1 MNNKNNSGGGGGGAP
16 SNWKPSTGGGGGGGG
31 GSGGKGS
38 GGRGGGSGGKGSG
51 GSDKSSEEEDVL
63 EAYEAQVDV
72 LEHEIDLLENQRE
85 LVEKGSVAWNKNLAE
100 AIIYQEKIKTLSH
113 EQAEALRKLPD
124 GAQKYAE
131 EIRQLSDNWWAA
143 DKAVREYKK
152 DLIDST
158 YEQKKMLL
166 EYKQAVSEA
175 NLAGMIEGRED
186 WIIEVQSQIALL
198 KQFKEIEEERI
209 EQYKEMNP
217 SLYMEEIIDSAK
229 EVLDYQKE
237 MLDLAQDLADAYAS
251 VPDLVED
258 IITFEEIKPLE
269 KQKEYLEEYKDF
281 IDKGFDIEQN
291 YNDALKANN
300 PELAE
305 AYKKQLDYIEEVKSK
320 LEGVNDADEK
330 NRILKEAQLKL
341 QEMNIDALKEE
352 LNLVK
357 GERNKRVYHADKGWI
372 WEADSSQAAEKEQ
385 EIKDAELE
393 LEIDRIE
400 SEIEARKDY
409 IDKWHE
415 VVEEQEIAEKKLTL
429 ESLLGH

>member
-1 MNNKNNSGGGGGGAP
+1 
-16 SNWKPSTGGGGGGGG
+16 
-31 GSGGKGS
+31 
-38 GGRGGGSGGKGSG
+38 
-51 GSDKSSEEEDVL
+51 
-63 EAYEAQVDV
+63 
-72 LEHEIDLLENQRE
+72 
-85 LVEKGSVAWNKNLAE
+85 
-100 AIIYQEKIKTLSH
+100 
-113 EQAEALRKLPD
+113 
-124 GAQKYAE
+124 
-131 EIRQLSDNWWAA
+131 
-143 DKAVREYKK
+143 
-152 DLIDST
+152 
-158 YEQKKMLL
+158 
-166 EYKQAVSEA
+166 
-175 NLAGMIEGRED
+175 
-186 WIIEVQSQIALL
+186 
-198 KQFKEIEEERI
+198 
-209 EQYKEMNP
+209 
-217 SLYMEEIIDSAK
+217 MEEIIDSAK

-385 EIKDAELE
+385 EIKDAKLE

-400 SEIEARKDY
+400 SEIEAREDY